1 MASYTPVA
9 ATNQLL
15 WSTGVP
21 QNGNR
26 RIEVDLRIR
35 NLFGYGDGLGAGTTQ
50 YSNTL
55 TFTLFVP

>member
-1 MASYTPVA
+1 MASYTPLA

-26 RIEVDLRIR
+26 RVDLDLRVR
-35 NLFGYGDGLGAGTTQ
+35 NLFGYGDGLGAATTQ
-50 YSNTL
+50 YANTL
-55 TFTLFVP
+55 TFIVFVP